1 MMLYGR
7 RGKFDAYME
16 RIGKILS
23 RIGLTPNQWTILS
36 LVVAL
41 AGFYSIINQEF
52 ITAGFLFSLSFLL
65 DLIDGAVARAAGKA
79 TKIGAYLDTIV
90 DRYVE
95 FLLLFGL
102 VFLELPPFIF
112 STKAWI
118 LLLLFGSLMTTYSKA
133 AASEKGLI
141 SGELKGGL
149 IERAERSLLLI
160 ASLFLASLNTLYLT
174 YMIALLAGLVNISA
188 IQRFFK
194 ALGGGGC
201 V

>member
-1 MMLYGR
+1 MLYGR
-7 RGKFDAYME
+7 RGIFDKYLE
-16 RIGKILS
+16 RVGKRLS

-36 LVVAL
+36 FVAAL
-41 AGFYSIINQEF
+41 GGFYSIINQEF

-65 DLIDGAVARAAGKA
+65 DLIDGAVAKAAGKA
-79 TKIGAYLDTIV
+79 TKVGAYLDTIV

-149 IERAERSLLLI
+149 IERAERSVLLI

-174 YMIALLAGLVNISA
+174 YVVALLAGLANISA

-194 ALGGGGC
+194 ALGGGSC